1 MMDFKL
7 GEFVRF
13 VDEKREGYITKIFDE
28 TTVGVTGDDDFE
40 IPTTV
45 KNLTRVHG
53 HSNYIEEAKPIKTS
67 NISTDTVKETGIYL
81 AIAPD
86 VNKTSLVHFYIVNA
100 SENQLMC
107 TLNTDKNGIYRGE
120 YADIIVPWATQ
131 KVYVASLPEL
141 DNWSDFIFRII
152 AYTAADKPV
161 TAPINHKQKFKA
173 KDFSGVTKNISLLP
187 QAAWVFRLDEV
198 EIKIDAQKL
207 KESFFKV
214 KDVIPIIQKP
224 AKEIDLHIEKLSNTY
239 ANLSNVE
246 IIEIQLNHF
255 NKIID
260 EAIIHKFLSII
271 FIHGVGN
278 GTLKSMIHKQ
288 LGKHPQVKI
297 FMDAHKEKFGYG
309 ATQVFFK

>member
-1 MMDFKL
+1 MDFKL

-13 VDEKREGYITKIFDE
+13 VDEKREGFITKIFDE
-28 TTVGVTGDDDFE
+28 TMVGVTGDDDFE

-53 HSNYIEEAKPIKTS
+53 HSNYIEEAKVLKT
-67 NISTDTVKETGIYL
+67 NVISADTVKETGIYL

-86 VNKTSLVHFYIVNA
+86 ANKASLVHFYMVNA
-100 SENQLMC
+100 TENQLLC
-107 TLNTDKNGIYRGE
+107 ALNTDKNGVCRGE
-120 YADIIVPWATQ
+120 YAEIIAPFTVK

-141 DNWSDFIFRII
+141 DNWPECIFRII
-152 AYTAADKPV
+152 AYTNADKPI
-161 TAPINHKQKFKA
+161 TTPIHYKQKFKA
-173 KDFSGVTKNISLLP
+173 KDFSGATKNISLLP
-187 QAAWVFRLDEV
+187 QPAWVFRLDETD
-198 EIKIDAQKL
+198 IKIDVQKL

-214 KDVIPIIQKP
+214 KEVIPIVQKP
-224 AKEIDLHIEKLSNTY
+224 ANEIDLHIEKLSASY

-246 IIEIQLNHF
+246 IIEIQLNYF
-255 NKIID
+255 NKILD
-260 EAIIHKFLSII
+260 EAIIHKYKSII

-288 LGKHPQVKI
+288 LGKHPQVKT